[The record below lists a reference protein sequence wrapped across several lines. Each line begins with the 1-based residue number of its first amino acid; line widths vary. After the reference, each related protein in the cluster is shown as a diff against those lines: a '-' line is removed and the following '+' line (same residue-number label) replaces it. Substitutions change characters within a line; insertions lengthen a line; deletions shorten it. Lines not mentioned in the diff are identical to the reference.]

1 MYLKQQEYE
10 YLKTIATGDTP
21 VHYPTLLK
29 VLATIEDRQQKANNK
44 TWEQIKNKRQIN
56 PDYARPEK
64 EHRRNSNPTPRDVW
78 YGLYHNARYSRGK
91 HETERREYLN
101 LYCQCIEVKYN
112 IDSDYLMET
121 MGKYALSI
129 T

>member
-44 TWEQIKNKRQIN
+44 TWEQIKSKRQTN

-64 EHRRNSNPTPRDVW
+64 EHRRK
-78 YGLYHNARYSRGK
+78 RG
-91 HETERREYLN
+91 
-101 LYCQCIEVKYN
+101 
-112 IDSDYLMET
+112 
-121 MGKYALSI
+121 
-129 T
+129 